1 MNEHIKN
8 IRKDAITTNG
18 VMRRK
23 YIRTGVLMAAISAVM
38 AVNISVPTFAINKT
52 VLTDETIMNQ
62 EHPNK
67 PEGNWEIEPLKI
79 YTAKIRW
86 SYTLTN
92 AVCRWK
98 VSRKS

>member
-38 AVNISVPTFAINKT
+38 AVNISVPILVVHSLLN
-52 VLTDETIMNQ
+52 
-62 EHPNK
+62 
-67 PEGNWEIEPLKI
+67 
-79 YTAKIRW
+79 
-86 SYTLTN
+86 
-92 AVCRWK
+92 
-98 VSRKS
+98 